1 MGIGIEG
8 NQLTTGIEPQL
19 NGLRDGLET
28 IAGGNGHGRLDGLR
42 QAWNSEFQKR
52 NPIAVDDPNRLAQQ
66 VFLAAVSTTEAEAV
80 AQGIPIVISEQ
91 AVERETLHGAV
102 VQ

>member
-42 QAWNSEFQKR
+42 QAWDGAFQKR
-52 NPIAVDDPNRLAQQ
+52 TPLAVDDPNRLAQ
-66 VFLAAVSTTEAEAV
+66 
-80 AQGIPIVISEQ
+80 
-91 AVERETLHGAV
+91 
-102 VQ
+102 